1 MWLSEGDKM
10 DGTKILNMDYDQRLS
25 QLENEHSSL
34 RFETFN
40 SDMAITIGLR
50 LLERAKE
57 ENLSITIDICMGKQ
71 QLFHC
76 ALEGTNEEND
86 RWVIRKNRVA
96 LKFQKSSYYIS
107 LLLKSNNTTIEEHY
121 HLDSQDYAAY
131 GGAYPIMD
139 MEGKALGTIT
149 VSGLPD
155 HEDHRVVTDAIK
167 WFLNKKDEVA

>member
-1 MWLSEGDKM
+1 MES
-10 DGTKILNMDYDQRLS
+10 TKNLNMEYNKRLS
-25 QLENEHSSL
+25 QLENEHSTL

-40 SDMAITIGLR
+40 SDIAIAIGLK

-57 ENLSITIDICMGKQ
+57 EKLSITIDICMGKQ

-76 ALEGTNEEND
+76 ALEGTDEEND

-107 LLLKSNNTTIEEHY
+107 LLLKSNHTTIEAYY
-121 HLDSQDYAAY
+121 HLDSVDYAPY

-139 MEGKALGTIT
+139 MEGKVLGTIT

-155 HEDHRVVTDAIK
+155 HEDHRVVTETIK
-167 WFLNKKDEVA
+167 WFLKKRSFASL

>member
-1 MWLSEGDKM
+1 M
-10 DGTKILNMDYDQRLS
+10 DGTKVLKQDYEKKLS
-25 QLENEHSSL
+25 QLEREHSSL
-34 RFETFN
+34 RFEMFN
-40 SDMAITIGLR
+40 SDMAIAIGQK

-57 ENLSITIDICMGKQ
+57 EKLSITIDICMGKQ

-86 RWVIRKNRVA
+86 RWVMRKNRVV

-107 LLLKSNNTTIEEHY
+107 LLLKSKNTTIEDY
-121 HLDSQDYAAY
+121 YKLDSKDYAPY

-139 MEGKALGTIT
+139 MEGEVLGTIT

-155 HEDHRVVTDAIK
+155 HEDHRVVTETIK
-167 WFLNKKDEVA
+167 WFLNKKR